1 MAEIQDTIREIKSK
15 FRLFMNGMVSQSMRE
30 KGIDYKLNFGI
41 EYPRIK
47 EIAADYPCSHELAQ
61 ALWKENIREC
71 KIMAGLL
78 QPVDGFCREIAEIWI
93 EDMRYP
99 ELAEYTVM
107 NLFQRLPY
115 ASEVVFPW
123 IADER
128 EYFQL
133 CGYLLMTRLLMK
145 GWTLNERA
153 EAEFLDQAF
162 TVLEGGTEMKIL
174 KCLLMIVTA
183 PVVLV
188 LTLFVWLCT
197 GLIYIS
203 GLVLGLLS
211 TVIAL
216 LGVAVLITYSPQNG
230 VILLVMAFLISPMGL
245 PLAAIWLLGKVQSL
259 KFAIQELVYG

>member
-153 EAEFLDQAF
+153 EAEFSTRPLPYWKEEQKCVKWQPEQYVNSPCSQRQIPYR
-162 TVLEGGTEMKIL
+162 TSYVRNLL
-174 KCLLMIVTA
+174 KSSKPEIKM
-183 PVVLV
+183 
-188 LTLFVWLCT
+188 
-197 GLIYIS
+197 
-203 GLVLGLLS
+203 
-211 TVIAL
+211 
-216 LGVAVLITYSPQNG
+216 VAEEIK
-230 VILLVMAFLISPMGL
+230 MR
-245 PLAAIWLLGKVQSL
+245 
-259 KFAIQELVYG
+259 